1 MTMTYLTKTA
11 LGVAFGFAFTA
22 QIATAENN
30 APVHPAPATAALTE
44 SLATKKAEVLP
55 LAVKATRNLRAGS
68 ILRAS
73 DILFE
78 GGTPE
83 EIAAAKESFFGKEIK
98 RTVYASR
105 PIFVE
110 DTGNPTVV
118 KRNDII
124 AIEFTKGA
132 LVIST
137 DGRALDP
144 GAVGDTIR
152 IMNLKSRVILSAVI
166 TGDNKATTQ

>member
-11 LGVAFGFAFTA
+11 LGLTLGFAFCV
-22 QIATAENN
+22 QIAGAENGT
-30 APVHPAPATAALTE
+30 PVQPAPATAALQE
-44 SLATKKAEVLP
+44 ALASKKAEVTP
-55 LAVKATRNLRAGS
+55 LAVKVTRNLRAGT
-68 ILRAS
+68 ILRES
-73 DILFE
+73 DLLFE
-78 GGTPE
+78 GGFPE

-98 RTVYASR
+98 RTVYAGR